1 LLLSY
6 RNLCIWIR
14 ESRWLEIDVELDL
27 SVLGIAHESGVA
39 VLQKGKKVG
48 IAGPHAHRHA
58 ADFNGEAETFDFG
71 DGLGQWTARIS
82 NFLHWLQLD
91 QPVNPDHEPGHELE
105 TANHGSH
112 GTCKCSQLLGRP
124 DGLPASPD
132 QRDFAQ
138 EFGLVQ
144 RAVFPAHGIAARDD
158 PQVSVLATN
167 RPMCE

>member
-1 LLLSY
+1 MFCQHERVHDSQHRIDGIGIRRLADPAASSCCLPFGQKIAAAQRPAALLLGY
-6 RNLCIWIR
+6 RNLRIRIR

-82 NFLHWLQLD
+82 NCLHL
-91 QPVNPDHEPGHELE
+91 
-105 TANHGSH
+105 
-112 GTCKCSQLLGRP
+112 
-124 DGLPASPD
+124 
-132 QRDFAQ
+132 
-138 EFGLVQ
+138 
-144 RAVFPAHGIAARDD
+144 
-158 PQVSVLATN
+158 
-167 RPMCE
+167 